1 MGQPEE
7 STVPLTNLRGE
18 WQENLLVSRE
28 EGEEARSLIE
38 IRWQGGLN
46 GLGKE

>member
-18 WQENLLVSRE
+18 WQENLLDSRE
-28 EGEEARSLIE
+28 DAKKVKRHD
-38 IRWQGGLN
+38 R
-46 GLGKE
+46 